1 MSPVLTIL
9 LWSSV
14 AAASAGL
21 GAVFLIGRERPPTRW
36 LGWANATAAGL
47 MLGAAYAIT
56 VDGFTA
62 GPVQG
67 ALGGALGALFVAGTH
82 KLGGTSDLDLNR
94 LEDSRPEYGYQ
105 VLLIQALHSAW
116 EGMAIGVAAVLDIR
130 FGVAMALIFLVH
142 NVAESMIACAVLRG
156 RGVSLRQAALLSI
169 LVNVGQVLLAV
180 VTLSVLSAAPAA
192 VPWVVGFAVGALV
205 QLVLTEL
212 LPEAYEEAGA
222 VSIALVTSLAT
233 GAIALLQG
241 VAF

>member
-21 GAVFLIGRERPPTRW
+21 GAVFLIGRDRPPRRW

-56 VDGFTA
+56 VDGFEA
-62 GPVQG
+62 SPIRA

-82 KLGGTSDLDLNR
+82 KLGGTGDLDLNR
-94 LEDSRPEYGYQ
+94 LDESRVEYGYQ
-105 VLLIQALHSAW
+105 VLLIQTLHSAW
-116 EGMAIGVAAVLDIR
+116 EGVAIGVAAVLDIR
-130 FGVAMALIFLVH
+130 FGVAMAGIFLVH
-142 NVAESMIACAVLRG
+142 NVAEAMIASAVLRG
-156 RGVSLRQAALLSI
+156 RGVPLVQAALLSVFTNI
-169 LVNVGQVLLAV
+169 GQVLLAV
-180 VTLSVLSAAPAA
+180 VTFSVLSAAPAA

-233 GAIALLQG
+233 GLIALLQG